1 MILCDIGNTN
11 AHLLRDGEFVIESL
25 EKFLAAK
32 FNGEVYYICVNDS
45 LRATLKMRKN
55 FTDLESFIKFDTSY
69 KGMGIDRICACK
81 SIREGIVVDAGSA
94 ITVDVMSDG
103 KHQGGFILPGLRA
116 YKEVYG
122 SISPRLDFDMNREVL
137 LSSLPKNTQDAISFA
152 ILKSLILMIHNSSE
166 GKSIY
171 FTGGDGEYLSSFF
184 ENGIFDKMVVF
195 KTLLSTVEELKKGKF
210 KC

>member
-1 MILCDIGNTN
+1 LILCDIGNTN
-11 AHLLRDGEFVIESL
+11 AHLLRDGEFAIESL
-25 EKFLAAK
+25 EKFLAAE

-45 LRATLKMRKN
+45 LHTTLKMRKN

-81 SIREGIVVDAGSA
+81 SIREGVVVDAGSA
-94 ITVDVMSDG
+94 ITVDVMSGG

-116 YKEVYG
+116 YKEVYE

-137 LSSLPKNTQDAISFA
+137 LSGLPKNTKDAISFA
-152 ILKSLILMIHNSSE
+152 ILKSLILMIQNSSE

-195 KTLLSTVEELKKGKF
+195 KTLLSTVEELKKGKL